1 MIENLTVPQL
11 KKLIREYKLENKILV
26 TKKTK

>member
-11 KKLIREYKLENKILV
+11 KKLIREYKQENKILV
-26 TKKTK
+26 SKKTK

>member
-1 MIENLTVPQL
+1 MLDKLTVPQL